1 MAIQDE
7 MYKMI
12 AQEID
17 LVVKEGREKVLV
29 DIKKAKK
36 VAQMLTELSVEKT
49 EADSLV
55 NQYMANIKNIC
66 NSWGTDYRVWRW
78 SEPCN
83 WKRWKRQ
90 VQIV

>member
-12 AQEID
+12 EQEIN
-17 LVVKEGREKVLV
+17 LVVKEEREKVLV
-29 DIKKAKK
+29 DIGKAKK
-36 VAQMLTELSVEKT
+36 VAKMLTELSVDKS

-66 NSWGTDYRVWRW
+66 NS
-78 SEPCN
+78 
-83 WKRWKRQ
+83 
-90 VQIV
+90 

>member
-12 AQEID
+12 EQEID

-29 DIKKAKK
+29 DIDKAKL
-36 VAQMLTELSVEKT
+36 VAKMLTELSVDKS

-66 NSWGTDYRVWRW
+66 KT
-78 SEPCN
+78 
-83 WKRWKRQ
+83 
-90 VQIV
+90 

>member
-12 AQEID
+12 AQEVD
-17 LVVKEGREKVLV
+17 LVVKEQREKVIV

-36 VAQMLTELSVEKT
+36 VAKMLTELSVEKA

-66 NSWGTDYRVWRW
+66 NS
-78 SEPCN
+78 
-83 WKRWKRQ
+83 
-90 VQIV
+90 

>member
-7 MYKMI
+7 MYKEI

-29 DIKKAKK
+29 NIDKAKM
-36 VAQMLTELSVEKT
+36 VAKMLAGLSVEKA

-66 NSWGTDYRVWRW
+66 KS
-78 SEPCN
+78 
-83 WKRWKRQ
+83 
-90 VQIV
+90 

>member
-17 LVVKEGREKVLV
+17 LVVKEEREEVLV
-29 DIKKAKK
+29 DIKKAKE
-36 VAQMLTELSVEKT
+36 VAKMLTELSVEKT

-66 NSWGTDYRVWRW
+66 NS
-78 SEPCN
+78 
-83 WKRWKRQ
+83 
-90 VQIV
+90 

>member
-12 AQEID
+12 EHEID
-17 LVVKEGREKVLV
+17 LVVKEEREKVLV
-29 DIKKAKK
+29 DIDKAKK
-36 VAQMLTELSVEKT
+36 VAKMLTELSVDKS

-66 NSWGTDYRVWRW
+66 NS
-78 SEPCN
+78 
-83 WKRWKRQ
+83 
-90 VQIV
+90 

>member
-7 MYKMI
+7 MFKMI

-17 LVVKEGREKVLV
+17 IVVKEEREKVLV
-29 DIKKAKK
+29 DIVKAKK
-36 VAQMLTELSVEKT
+36 VAKMLTELSVEKT

-66 NSWGTDYRVWRW
+66 NS
-78 SEPCN
+78 
-83 WKRWKRQ
+83 
-90 VQIV
+90 

>member
-17 LVVKEGREKVLV
+17 LVVEEEREKVIV

-36 VAQMLTELSVEKT
+36 VAKMLTELSVDKSEP
-49 EADSLV
+49 DSMV
-55 NQYMANIKNIC
+55 NQYMANINNIC
-66 NSWGTDYRVWRW
+66 KS
-78 SEPCN
+78 
-83 WKRWKRQ
+83 
-90 VQIV
+90 

>member
-12 AQEID
+12 KQEID
-17 LVVKEGREKVLV
+17 LVVKEERGKALV
-29 DIKKAKK
+29 NIDKAKL
-36 VAQMLTELSVEKT
+36 VAKMLTELSVDKS

-66 NSWGTDYRVWRW
+66 NS
-78 SEPCN
+78 
-83 WKRWKRQ
+83 
-90 VQIV
+90 

>member
-12 AQEID
+12 EQEIE

-29 DIKKAKK
+29 DIDKAKL
-36 VAQMLTELSVEKT
+36 VAKLLTELSIDKS
-49 EADSLV
+49 EAESLV

-66 NSWGTDYRVWRW
+66 
-78 SEPCN
+78 
-83 WKRWKRQ
+83 K
-90 VQIV
+90 

>member
-17 LVVKEGREKVLV
+17 LVVKEEREKVFV
-29 DIKKAKK
+29 DIKKAKE
-36 VAQMLTELSVEKT
+36 VAKMLTELSVEKA

-66 NSWGTDYRVWRW
+66 NS
-78 SEPCN
+78 
-83 WKRWKRQ
+83 
-90 VQIV
+90 